1 MRSLVKNN
9 IAYLPG
15 TFLTLCLACAFP
27 VKMTAQTSDSIRTKE
42 IDEVV
47 VKAKMQHTNAMSST
61 YIPTLKQ
68 RQSAQNAIDLLQ
80 QLALPQINI
89 NLMDNVVT
97 TTSGQSVA
105 IYINYIPASAEEME
119 GILTSDVRRVE
130 YLDFPADPRFQGN
143 EHVVNFIVQKYEYG
157 GYTKPL

>member
-1 MRSLVKNN
+1 
-9 IAYLPG
+9 
-15 TFLTLCLACAFP
+15 
-27 VKMTAQTSDSIRTKE
+27 
-42 IDEVV
+42 
-47 VKAKMQHTNAMSST
+47 MQHTNAMSST
-61 YIPTLKQ
+61 YIPTMKQ

-89 NLMDNVVT
+89 NLMDNAVT

-130 YLDFPADPRFQGN
+130 YLDFPRRSAFFRGS

-157 GYTKPL
+157 GYTKATLNENFPYRQTFKPGFGIFKVCV

>member
-1 MRSLVKNN
+1 MASMHISYKNDGSN
-9 IAYLPG
+9 FRQH
-15 TFLTLCLACAFP
+15 TH
-27 VKMTAQTSDSIRTKE
+27 KE

-61 YIPTLKQ
+61 YIPTMKQ

-89 NLMDNVVT
+89 NLMDNAVT
-97 TTSGQSVA
+97 TTSGQSVT

-130 YLDFPADPRFQGN
+130 YLDFPADPRFR
-143 EHVVNFIVQKYEYG
+143 EVSMSLIS
-157 GYTKPL
+157 

>member
-1 MRSLVKNN
+1 M
-9 IAYLPG
+9 
-15 TFLTLCLACAFP
+15 
-27 VKMTAQTSDSIRTKE
+27 
-42 IDEVV
+42 

-61 YIPTLKQ
+61 YIPTMKQ

-89 NLMDNVVT
+89 NLMDNAVT

-130 YLDFPADPRFQGN
+130 YLDFPADPRFQGS

-157 GYTKPL
+157 GYTKATLNENFLTGRLSNRASVYSKFV